1 MTNRE
6 KIETMTMEEL
16 TKHNVRPFSYMNG
29 YRPQTGFLCSDSMMF
44 DTREEAEEHEFEW
57 LNNESE

>member
-1 MTNRE
+1 
-6 KIETMTMEEL
+6 
-16 TKHNVRPFSYMNG
+16 MNG